1 MFRWFGATPSYTDTA
16 ILRDMCDSCL
26 LIFQEREHG
35 WIKYI
40 FPYGRI
46 SDLTQFDQVQRVG
59 CQITSILL
67 SSHECFLA
75 LDLHCC
81 QILNFP
87 CFTFCTFS
95 FAKPIQKIEL
105 RSNFHQDKF
114 CAKEASLGSLN
125 AIVHIFK
132 ITKTLNFR
140 GQACFCVCRLIL
152 NLATARRKRCRRSW
166 HYIIIIIIIRPF

>member
-1 MFRWFGATPSYTDTA
+1 MFDTS
-16 ILRDMCDSCL
+16 LKGVYK
-26 LIFQEREHG
+26 EKKG

-152 NLATARRKRCRRSW
+152 NLATARRKRCRRS
-166 HYIIIIIIIRPF
+166 